1 MAVAGQW
8 FYGSFPCG
16 NSVPSHC
23 ILRVTDRA
31 FQSRV
36 SHCGTCLRAKSHR
49 TQLAMSCC
57 AQRVAP
63 CTRRPPAAHCEPA
76 RRSCRERGA
85 TAVLATNATPHTH
98 TPRRVTQTA
107 ACTSHAS
114 HQATAVAEQKR
125 IHKTRR
131 SRGCLSQ
138 PLTKAQQWVTAQT
151 RNPTA
156 AVPTS
161 AINHLALQPAHAQ
174 GNATAV
180 ATARCTSLR
189 PRPTAI
195 NATAP
200 PHPLA
205 PALRCL
211 IARQRVACATDEL
224 RACSNTTHGAPEFES
239 QPR

>member
-1 MAVAGQW
+1 MSNSATAAVLSNRRWHACHCVTHKAEVASGCARRSIEQLVGTRCLAVAGQW

-16 NSVPSHC
+16 NSVPSRC
-23 ILRVTDRA
+23 SVLRVTDRA

-36 SHCGTCLRAKSHR
+36 CHCGTCLRAKSHR

-138 PLTKAQQWVTAQT
+138 P
-151 RNPTA
+151 
-156 AVPTS
+156 
-161 AINHLALQPAHAQ
+161 
-174 GNATAV
+174 
-180 ATARCTSLR
+180 
-189 PRPTAI
+189 
-195 NATAP
+195 
-200 PHPLA
+200 
-205 PALRCL
+205 
-211 IARQRVACATDEL
+211 
-224 RACSNTTHGAPEFES
+224 
-239 QPR
+239 